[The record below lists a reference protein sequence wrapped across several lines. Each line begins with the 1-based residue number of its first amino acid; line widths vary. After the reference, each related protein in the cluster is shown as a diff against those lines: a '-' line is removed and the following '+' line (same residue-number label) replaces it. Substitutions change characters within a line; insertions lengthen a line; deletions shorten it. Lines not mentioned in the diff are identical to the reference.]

1 MFKIK
6 VKKGYEP
13 EDVLEKALKSLRGQR
28 RNKLEDPYLR
38 QLYNHAMTLYDL
50 ITEAMI
56 EDLLDLFYPDQKL
69 SKSKK
74 DLVEIEVDVHGRN
87 GSYKAKRWVNPNKGL
102 EEVKKQIKAVIGEE
116 REFILQNKKTGKEES
131 DQELLEAYKK
141 NGLDQSLTD
150 FIKKRYSI
158 IPKKIDA
165 KADKHYTIYSKRKL
179 KSLWYKAREDGRIYQ
194 STSKDKFLK
203 IAKEY
208 EEMVGEKTSDGHTI
222 EGYVPHVI
230 ERTIGTNKDP
240 KTGKQRMGLASRDVL
255 DALKTVQPEI
265 SKKNKNR
272 KIYKTSKALVVFD
285 FKANKIITVI
295 RQ

>member
-38 QLYNHAMTLYDL
+38 QLYNHAK
-50 ITEAMI
+50 AMYKLLSDCMV
-56 EDLLDLFYPDQKL
+56 EDILEVLYPDQKL

-102 EEVKKQIKAVIGEE
+102 EEVKKQIKAALGNE
-116 REFILQNKKTGKEES
+116 REFILRNKKTGEEES
-131 DQELLEAYKK
+131 DQELLEAYQR
-141 NGLDQSLTD
+141 NGAYQSLTD
-150 FIKKRYSI
+150 FIKKRCSI

-222 EGYVPHVI
+222 EGYIPHVI

-255 DALKTVQPEI
+255 DALKTAQPEI
-265 SKKNKNR
+265 SKKNENR
-272 KIYKTSKALVVFD
+272 KIYKTNRALVVFD
-285 FKANKIITVI
+285 FKANMIITVI